1 MLRVVGGQF
10 CRRGSQPP
18 YHLRF
23 SKLKM
28 TRTSP
33 FLPLDFY
40 FAPEEMM
47 FSKEVGEQN
56 ASESAV
62 IALLLIWKTAQ
73 AVTLLCKLALQCRR
87 IKKISISFLKEILQM
102 LFPKEYLSLKLGKI
116 PMAGH
121 KFSLC
126 DHICEY
132 VQCNSY

>member
-1 MLRVVGGQF
+1 
-10 CRRGSQPP
+10 
-18 YHLRF
+18 
-23 SKLKM
+23 
-28 TRTSP
+28 
-33 FLPLDFY
+33 
-40 FAPEEMM
+40 MM
-47 FSKEVGEQN
+47 FSEEVEEQN

-73 AVTLLCKLALQCRR
+73 AVTLLCKLALLQCRR
-87 IKKISISFLKEILQM
+87 IKKIRISFLKEILQM

-132 VQCNSY
+132 VQCNLY